1 MIVLWLIVDERIAS
15 ANDRLFEDIRCMLT
29 QGACFV
35 LGSVLI
41 KSRLVTATQLRSA
54 LAHFIDLS
62 RNSLRSGKPWKSVRA
77 AVSLLPR
84 LSIRS

>member
-15 ANDRLFEDIRCMLT
+15 ANDRWVEDIRCMLT
-29 QGACFV
+29 QGACFA

-54 LAHFIDLS
+54 LAHFIDLES
-62 RNSLRSGKPWKSVRA
+62 DSFEVRQA
-77 AVSLLPR
+77 MEVCTGCG
-84 LSIRS
+84 